1 MLRVLA
7 ALDAARPVITFSP
20 AMPPL
25 RSHTVAL
32 TAEQAETLRAILEE
46 QSFKFEPRPYTL
58 YFAQAPGLTVA
69 VYEKGPKAVIQGKGT
84 QEFVEFTLEP
94 SVLGEARLGYEELHH
109 PERFAPHFG
118 IDESGKGD
126 FFGPLVI
133 AGVYADTAIARHLLD
148 FPDAID
154 DSFRV
159 FANVRDQRFHEMEYE
174 VPAEAGAACLRE
186 VLAKIRDSKV
196 DTFFP
201 LEFRHVK
208 ADDVTLSMFQGRD
221 SCAISVHQ
229 FYTMDYH
236 NVFAQIEPIFWKY
249 DGRPHWGK
257 LHTLNARQL
266 QPLYPKWKDFID
278 VRQALDP
285 HGKFLNPHLRSLFG
299 IS

>member
-1 MLRVLA
+1 MDETDNPETITKEAGGDGTKIALLQWIHQQYRHWPRMRAGMLN
-7 ALDAARPVITFSP
+7 F
-20 AMPPL
+20 
-25 RSHTVAL
+25 
-32 TAEQAETLRAILEE
+32 
-46 QSFKFEPRPYTL
+46 
-58 YFAQAPGLTVA
+58 
-69 VYEKGPKAVIQGKGT
+69 
-84 QEFVEFTLEP
+84 
-94 SVLGEARLGYEELHH
+94 
-109 PERFAPHFG
+109 
-118 IDESGKGD
+118 
-126 FFGPLVI
+126 
-133 AGVYADTAIARHLLD
+133 IARHLID
-148 FPDAID
+148 FPDALD